1 MDYLSALQGLNPDL
15 DRYIR
20 NGGSFISAPQPAQ
33 AAPTGPYPG
42 YAQVLSGYGMNV
54 PQQLQPNYSSY
65 TLNPNADYGKNTAE
79 YLARDL
85 LRAQRRY
92 YEDIYRPREMKLF
105 NEILQDYDK
114 IVAED
119 LGRTKEMVS
128 GAFGAEAGAAS
139 RQAGRY
145 GLTATAPDLG
155 LAETSAMVGGL
166 NRTRLTAEDRRMALL
181 GGGLDALNAAR
192 GGD

>member
-20 NGGSFISAPQPAQ
+20 NGGSFVSAPQPQ
-33 AAPTGPYPG
+33 QIPTGPYPG

-54 PQQLQPNYSSY
+54 PQRLQPTYDSY
-65 TLNPNADYGKNTAE
+65 TLNPQADYGKNTAE

-92 YEDIYRPREMKLF
+92 YEDVYRPREIKLF
-105 NEILQDYDK
+105 NEILYDYDR
-114 IVAED
+114 IVEED

-145 GLTATAPDLG
+145 GLAGATPDLG

-181 GGGLDALNAAR
+181 GGGLDALNATR